1 MASMTGSPTPP
12 HSVETAAVTGSAI
25 SRPPQPRPR
34 ERVQWEGYL
43 FIAPWLIGFVLFTL
57 GPILISLYL
66 SMTKWDLLRPQP
78 QWVGLNNYRDL
89 FHDPD
94 FFISLQRTLYYTGVS
109 VPLGMAGSLGVAMLL
124 NRKAPG
130 ISIFRTIYYLPAVT
144 SSVAMF
150 LLWRWLLNPEF
161 GLVNYALHG
170 LLRTPQ
176 GWPGWLS
183 DPTWAMPALILMNLW
198 YLGGGMIIYLAGL
211 QGIPEHLYEAAE
223 LDGAGAWRKF
233 TAVTVPMLTPTIF
246 FNLVMSVIGSFQ
258 VFTQAYVM
266 TQGGPAKAT
275 LFYVLLLYQQAFDFL
290 RFGYASAMAWIL
302 FVVIAALTA
311 VNFKLAPKWVHYE

>member
-1 MASMTGSPTPP
+1 M
-12 HSVETAAVTGSAI
+12 AI
-25 SRPPQPRPR
+25 SSTRSMKKRR
-34 ERVQWEGYL
+34 ERQQWEGYL
-43 FIAPWLIGFVLFTL
+43 FIAPWMIGFLVFTL
-57 GPILISLYL
+57 GPILLSLYL

-78 QWVGLNNYRDL
+78 IWVGWGNYRDL
-89 FHDPD
+89 FKDPD
-94 FFISLQRTLYYTGVS
+94 FYLSLNRTLYYTAVS
-109 VPLGMAGSLGVAMLL
+109 VPLGMIGSLAVAMLL
-124 NRKAPG
+124 NQKVPG
-130 ISIFRTIYYLPAVT
+130 ISVFRTIYYLPAVT

-150 LLWRWLLNPEF
+150 LLWKWVLSPEY
-161 GLVNYALHG
+161 GLANF
-170 LLRTPQ
+170 LLRAIHVS
-176 GWPGWLS
+176 GPGWLS
-183 DPTWAMPALILMNLW
+183 DSSWAMPALILMNLW

-223 LDGAGAWRKF
+223 LDGAGWWSKF
-233 TAVTVPMLTPTIF
+233 RNVTIPMLTPTIF

-302 FVVIAALTA
+302 FIVIAALTA
-311 VNFKLAPKWVHYE
+311 FNFKVAPRWVHYE

>member
-1 MASMTGSPTPP
+1 L
-12 HSVETAAVTGSAI
+12 SVLERPQDVKRTVAAKAGKK
-25 SRPPQPRPR
+25 R
-34 ERVQWEGYL
+34 ERQQWEGYL
-43 FIAPWLIGFVLFTL
+43 FIAPWLIGFLVFTL
-57 GPILISLYL
+57 GPILLSFYL

-78 QWVGLNNYRDL
+78 LWVGLANYRDL
-89 FHDPD
+89 LHDPD
-94 FFISLQRTLYYTGVS
+94 FFLSLKRTLYYTAFS
-109 VPLGMAGSLGVAMLL
+109 VPLGMAGALGLAMLL
-124 NRKAPG
+124 NQKVPG
-130 ISIFRTIYYLPAVT
+130 MSVFRTIYYLPAVT

-150 LLWRWLLNPEF
+150 LLWRWILNPEY
-161 GLVNYALHG
+161 GLVNY
-170 LLRTPQ
+170 LLRPFVKEP
-176 GWPGWLS
+176 PGWLS
-183 DPTWAMPALILMNLW
+183 DPGWAMPALILMNLW

-223 LDGAGAWRKF
+223 LDGANAWSKF
-233 TAVTVPMLTPTIF
+233 RNVTLPMLTPTIF

-311 VNFKLAPKWVHYE
+311 FNFKLAPRWVHYD